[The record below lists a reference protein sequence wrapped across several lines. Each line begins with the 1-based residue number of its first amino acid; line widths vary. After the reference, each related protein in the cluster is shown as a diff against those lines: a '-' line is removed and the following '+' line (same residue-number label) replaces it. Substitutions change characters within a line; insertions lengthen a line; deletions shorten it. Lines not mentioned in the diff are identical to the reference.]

1 MKRIQIIVLLALILI
16 LGGAFYWLTKDNEVS
31 VVQEDKTTL
40 SPTQVESI
48 ENIGQWEFLSV
59 SDEELIDTIRR
70 GFWGDDQLVRIY
82 YGTLRLGIDMKDV
95 KKGWL
100 QASQDSIVCT
110 LPPIK
115 LLDHNFIDEA
125 KTKSFFEE
133 GKWTGSDRQAMYER
147 AYQAMKKRCLNRT
160 NIYTAQANAKTQF
173 REMLKA
179 MGFKNSSRTTP
190 NSPRKSKHKSQKHS
204 KINTNK
210 RFVRE
215 TNKIAKGLR
224 RTHFTYKTRQNSRNS
239 DVFF

>member
-70 GFWGDDQLVRIY
+70 GFFGDDQLVRIY

-115 LLDHNFIDEA
+115 LLDITSL
-125 KTKSFFEE
+125 TKRRPRVSLKKAN
-133 GKWTGSDRQAMYER
+133 GQAATDRLCMSVLI
-147 AYQAMKKRCLNRT
+147 K
-160 NIYTAQANAKTQF
+160 
-173 REMLKA
+173 
-179 MGFKNSSRTTP
+179 P
-190 NSPRKSKHKSQKHS
+190 
-204 KINTNK
+204 
-210 RFVRE
+210 
-215 TNKIAKGLR
+215 
-224 RTHFTYKTRQNSRNS
+224 
-239 DVFF
+239 

>member
-70 GFWGDDQLVRIY
+70 GFFGDDQLVRIY

-115 LLDHNFIDEA
+115 LLDHNFID
-125 KTKSFFEE
+125 E

-179 MGFKNSSRTTP
+179 MGFKNV
-190 NSPRKSKHKSQKHS
+190 
-204 KINTNK
+204 KIEFEK
-210 RFVRE
+210 
-215 TNKIAKGLR
+215 
-224 RTHFTYKTRQNSRNS
+224 
-239 DVFF
+239 

>member
-1 MKRIQIIVLLALILI
+1 
-16 LGGAFYWLTKDNEVS
+16 
-31 VVQEDKTTL
+31 
-40 SPTQVESI
+40 
-48 ENIGQWEFLSV
+48 
-59 SDEELIDTIRR
+59 
-70 GFWGDDQLVRIY
+70 
-82 YGTLRLGIDMKDV
+82 MKDV

-147 AYQAMKKRCLNRT
+147 AYQAMKKRCFNRT

-179 MGFKNSSRTTP
+179 MGFKNV
-190 NSPRKSKHKSQKHS
+190 
-204 KINTNK
+204 KIEFEK
-210 RFVRE
+210 
-215 TNKIAKGLR
+215 
-224 RTHFTYKTRQNSRNS
+224 
-239 DVFF
+239 

>member
-82 YGTLRLGIDMKDV
+82 YGTLRLGIDMEDV
-95 KKGWL
+95 KEGWL
-100 QASQDSIVCT
+100 KASQDSIVCT

-179 MGFKNSSRTTP
+179 MGFKNV
-190 NSPRKSKHKSQKHS
+190 
-204 KINTNK
+204 KIEFEK
-210 RFVRE
+210 
-215 TNKIAKGLR
+215 
-224 RTHFTYKTRQNSRNS
+224 
-239 DVFF
+239 